1 MENKDLEKLI
11 ECKKKYFK
19 YKEQY
24 LQLKNYQSLQ
34 QQDINNDTYL
44 LFITSKLISDDN
56 LDEENKSQ
64 IDYSYITPIKRKN
77 NKPSYLAD
85 YTINLTHKLTEY
97 LTPISKKRM
106 LKDIE
111 KDNDILV
118 KLSKMDE
125 KTDPDYINY
134 ENYGKLI
141 ESWLSDNL
149 ACPCCGSY
157 SLKRYFK
164 SNMPIIDVVC
174 INPYHTLERGV
185 RFFQI
190 KTSNGKPFMDIPY
203 FIYNPENPEQNH
215 IHVGSRKYGEIVHQ
229 VKVSDNDFNKKILIG
244 YICLTYEEK
253 EKEKEDELKIIKNKN
268 KSFIVLPIIDYQ
280 LDNSTSVDDWYYQY
294 IDETNKDKKHSRIRF
309 NHNTNKIVE
318 INLTENF
325 IPKNYKIRKDL
336 MDNPL
341 NNLI

>member
-1 MENKDLEKLI
+1 MMENSDLEKYI
-11 ECKKKYFK
+11 KYKKK
-19 YKEQY
+19 Y
-24 LQLKNYQSLQ
+24 LQLKYQQNQ
-34 QQDINNDTYL
+34 QEINNDTYL

-64 IDYSYITPIKRKN
+64 TKYSYITPIKIKN

-203 FIYNPENPEQNH
+203 FIYDSKNPKKNH
-215 IHVGSRKYGEIVHQ
+215 IHVGSRKYGEISHQ
-229 VKVSDNDFNKKILIG
+229 IKVSDNDFDKKILIG

-253 EKEKEDELKIIKNKN
+253 DNLKIIKNKN

-280 LDNSTSVDDWYYQY
+280 LENSTSVDDWYYQY

-318 INLTENF
+318 IKLTENF
-325 IPKNYKIRKDL
+325 IPKNYKIRKDS